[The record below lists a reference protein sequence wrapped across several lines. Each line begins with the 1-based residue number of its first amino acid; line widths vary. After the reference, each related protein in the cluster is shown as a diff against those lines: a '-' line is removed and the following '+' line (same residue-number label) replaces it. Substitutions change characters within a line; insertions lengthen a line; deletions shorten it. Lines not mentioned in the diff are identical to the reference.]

1 MADLGQQSLCWDLA
15 DEATLLGTSRNGGRG
30 KAGAAVSFGKLSLNQ
45 VLLSV
50 SEKSGNPGWFNCQE
64 EVRNQRKKKK
74 EKEED
79 ELMAGL
85 FSGESCVIILS
96 IICSDICCFCFSFV

>member
-74 EKEED
+74 GKRR
-79 ELMAGL
+79 GRTHGRTV
-85 FSGESCVIILS
+85 FR
-96 IICSDICCFCFSFV
+96 